1 MILGCYKLIAGVC
14 YPIFKP
20 AFLIKAKL
28 EGPDSLWAGR
38 LGVLPEAIYEGPPP
52 DLWLQAVSVGEV
64 NVAEALVKALDRIAP
79 GFKIF
84 VSSSTPAG
92 FARAQSLL
100 GDRCVVIP
108 FPLDFPQVV
117 RRLAKQLRPRVYASL
132 ETELWPNLL
141 HAIKAKGSRMVLLNG
156 RISQRSFPLYKRVK
170 SLTAPV
176 LSCFSKFCAIS
187 DIHAQRLEELG
198 APRDR
203 ILITGNAKFEG
214 LLDRPSFKKAEYLK
228 NKLDIKRDVPVWVAG
243 SIRGGE
249 EPLVVKAYSKI
260 RMKHPELVVFLVPRH
275 LEGVERIEAALK
287 NAGFP
292 YQLWSEIEMGKP
304 RRCHIVLVDVIGP
317 LFDLYGLATVAFVGG
332 SLVPKGGQNI
342 MEPAAWGCPVIYGP
356 HTENFD
362 DARVSLDK
370 AEGGIAVVDEEGLVK
385 NLDLLFKNMSLAKE
399 IGKRARKALEEI
411 AQGAASKQA
420 EVILEQF
427 RKSKTIED

>member
-1 MILGCYKLIAGVC
+1 MILGCYKFIAGVC

-20 AFLIKAKL
+20 AFLIKARL

-38 LGVLPEAIYEGPPP
+38 LGVLPKTIYEGPPP

-64 NVAEALVKALDRIAP
+64 NVAEAIVKALDRIAP
-79 GFKIF
+79 GFKIII
-84 VSSSTPAG
+84 SSSTPAG

-100 GDRCVVIP
+100 GDRCEIIP

-117 RRLAKQLRPRVYASL
+117 KRLAKQLRPRVYASL

-156 RISQRSFPLYKRVK
+156 RISKRSFPLYKKIR
-170 SLTAPV
+170 SLTIPV
-176 LSCFSKFCAIS
+176 LSCFSKLCAIS

-198 APRDR
+198 APRDK
-203 ILITGNAKFEG
+203 ILVTGNAKFEG
-214 LLDRPSFKKAEYLK
+214 LLDRPSFKKAKVLK
-228 NKLDIKRDVPVWVAG
+228 EKLSIREDVPVWVAG

-249 EPLVVKAYSKI
+249 EPIIVKAYSKI

-275 LEGVERIEAALK
+275 LEGVERIEGALK
-287 NAGFP
+287 SAGFP
-292 YQLWSEIEMGKP
+292 FQLWSEIEMGKP
-304 RRCHIVLVDVIGP
+304 RRCHVVLVDVIGP

-342 MEPAAWGCPVIYGP
+342 MEPAAWGCPIIYGP
-356 HTENFD
+356 HTDNFD
-362 DARVSLDK
+362 DARISLDK
-370 AEGGIAVVDEEGLVK
+370 IQGGITVEDEQGLVEK
-385 NLDLLFKNMSLAKE
+385 LDMLLKDVKLAKE
-399 IGKRARKALEEI
+399 IGQRARKALEAI

-427 RKSKTIED
+427 RKSKTKE